1 MRENS
6 VQSLFEYPMT
16 QEEFTQG
23 VEAFDNGEPMRAQLY
38 YRALA
43 LIHAGFRLDAHLLIL
58 ATWNFARFRYVTRDF
73 DVPGYDSTLATLD
86 ELLRLL
92 EDCDLMATNLNEYR
106 TRIVHAFG
114 LLSSI
119 EGIRYTGAAKILHL
133 LHPRFFVMWDR
144 FISGHYP
151 KHRYR
156 TLDIVRSGF
165 WPYRRFHSSGDGYYD
180 FLEFC
185 QTRFRGFVSPSP
197 RKTLAKCIDEFNF
210 CKITAPIGEAV
221 RGT

>member
-1 MRENS
+1 
-6 VQSLFEYPMT
+6 MT
-16 QEEFTQG
+16 QDEFAQAVT
-23 VEAFDNGEPMRAQLY
+23 AFDAGEPMRAKLY
-38 YRALA
+38 YRALD
-43 LIHAGFRLDAHLLIL
+43 LIRSGFRLEAHLLIL

-73 DVPGYDSTLATLD
+73 DLDGYETTLGRLD
-86 ELLRLL
+86 KLLQPLA
-92 EDCDLMATNLNEYR
+92 DCDLMAAKLTQHR
-106 TRIVHAFG
+106 TRIVQAFD

-133 LHPRFFVMWDR
+133 LHPRLFVMWDR

-156 TLDIVRSGF
+156 SLEIVKSGF
-165 WPYRRFHSSGDGYYD
+165 WPQRRFGSSGDGYYE

-185 QTRFRGFVSPSP
+185 QTRFRGFVSPDP

-210 CKITAPIGEAV
+210 YKMTAPIGEAV